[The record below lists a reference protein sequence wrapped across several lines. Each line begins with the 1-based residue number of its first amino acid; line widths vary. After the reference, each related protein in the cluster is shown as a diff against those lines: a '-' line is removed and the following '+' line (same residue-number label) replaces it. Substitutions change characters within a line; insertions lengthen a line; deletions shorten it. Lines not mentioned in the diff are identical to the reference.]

1 MALLDEK
8 GKKKATAK
16 TETLWNGQ
24 SPWAKALFM
33 RLPSG
38 REAAYPGLKDMLT
51 GLTDTNIPQPL
62 PDKFDFTTS
71 VCVGP
76 NVC

>member
-8 GKKKATAK
+8 GEKKAIVK

-24 SPWAKALFM
+24 SPWVNALFM
-33 RLPSG
+33 RLPSD
-38 REAAYPGLKDMLT
+38 REAACSGLKVP
-51 GLTDTNIPQPL
+51 TDTNIPQSL
-62 PDKFDFTTS
+62 TEEFDFTTS